1 MNDKIPGSG
10 ESLDTTAK
18 GLDMA
23 VALPDILSSDGKRLY
38 MRSQV
43 IGMDGKRPNI
53 DTTRATDQG
62 GEEAH
67 LICSSGFLDDN
78 WFHRAYWVFGRGYG
92 TGHNGW
98 FRAGRFAPAGR
109 MLVFNDDNVYGYGR
123 LPNLY
128 VWSSVLEYQLYSAR
142 KEVSPEAI
150 RRVSMANQQQEY
162 DARKAKKAKK
172 VPKDQKVQKGGHGHG
187 ITFDRSLYGTYP
199 LKEISAI
206 AFNWRNTNQPLQ
218 ARAMALAGDSLI
230 IAGPP
235 DVLDEEEIFAKPFDG
250 KVVSKAKD
258 QVAALEGKKGAL
270 LQVISTDDGSKL
282 HEIRL
287 NSSPVFDGMAAARGK
302 LYMSTTDG
310 KVICFSR

>member
-1 MNDKIPGSG
+1 
-10 ESLDTTAK
+10 
-18 GLDMA
+18 
-23 VALPDILSSDGKRLY
+23 
-38 MRSQV
+38 
-43 IGMDGKRPNI
+43 
-53 DTTRATDQG
+53 
-62 GEEAH
+62 
-67 LICSSGFLDDN
+67 
-78 WFHRAYWVFGRGYG
+78 
-92 TGHNGW
+92 
-98 FRAGRFAPAGR
+98 

-128 VWSSVLEYQLYSAR
+128 VWSSVLEYQLYSAK

-150 RRVSMANQQQEY
+150 RRVSTANQQQEY
-162 DARKAKKAKK
+162 DVRKAKK
-172 VPKDQKVQKGGHGHG
+172 VPKDQKVPKGGHGHG

-235 DVLDEEEIFAKPFDG
+235 DVLDEEEIFAKPFDR
-250 KVVSKAKD
+250 KVVSQAKD

-270 LQVISTDDGSKL
+270 LQVISTGDGRKL
-282 HEIRL
+282 NEIKL
-287 NSSPVFDGMAAARGK
+287 SSNPVFNGMAAARGK

>member
-1 MNDKIPGSG
+1 
-10 ESLDTTAK
+10 
-18 GLDMA
+18 
-23 VALPDILSSDGKRLY
+23 
-38 MRSQV
+38 
-43 IGMDGKRPNI
+43 MDGKRPNI

-67 LICSSGFLDDN
+67 LICSSGFLDDS

-128 VWSSVLEYQLYSAR
+128 VWSSVLEYQLYSA
-142 KEVSPEAI
+142 KKDISPEAI
-150 RRVSMANQQQEY
+150 RRVSTANQQQESN
-162 DARKAKKAKK
+162 ARRGKKAKK
-172 VPKDQKVQKGGHGHG
+172 ISNDQAAQKGGHGHG
-187 ITFDRSLYGTYP
+187 ITFDRTLYGTYP
-199 LKEISAI
+199 LKKISAI

-218 ARAMALAGDSLI
+218 VRAMALAGDKLI

-235 DVLDEEEIFAKPFDG
+235 DVLDEEEIFAKPFDR
-250 KVVSKAKD
+250 KVVSRAKD

-270 LQVISTDDGSKL
+270 LQVISTGDGGKL
-282 HEIRL
+282 NEIKL
-287 NSSPVFDGMAAARGK
+287 SSNPVFNGMAVAREK
-302 LYMSTTDG
+302 LYISTTDG
-310 KVICFSR
+310 KVICLGK